1 MRITVIGSGIVGA
14 AAAYHL
20 GLRGVGVTVVDGGQA
35 GAATAAGAGIVC
47 PWVDHEDDDDWYR
60 LTVEGA
66 RHYAELP
73 ASVGHARVGALV
85 VAEDPAELEPVRALL
100 ATRYA
105 DAPEMG
111 EITEVARPAEL
122 FPPLDPKL
130 SALHVPGAAR
140 VDGRAVRDG
149 LLQAA
154 VRQGATVHGGAAA
167 LTADGAVTTAEG
179 TRLEADAVIV
189 AAGAWTGQACRPL
202 GVDLPVFPRRGQI
215 VHATVEGADTSAW
228 PIVLPRR
235 GPYLLGFPGGRVVVG
250 ATVEEVG
257 FDPRITVAGLGEVL
271 TAGLAVAPG
280 LAAAT
285 VTETR
290 VGLRPVMST
299 GRPLIARV
307 ADRVVAVTG
316 LSAYGLTAGPY
327 AGLLAAALALGEE
340 PAMDLAPFAV

>member
-73 ASVGHARVGALV
+73 ASVGHARVGALL

-189 AAGAWTGQACRPL
+189 AAGRGPGRRAGRWASICPSSREGARSCTPRWRAPTR
-202 GVDLPVFPRRGQI
+202 RRGRSCCPG
-215 VHATVEGADTSAW
+215 EGRTCWAFPEGGWSWGRRWRRWASIRGSPWRVSA
-228 PIVLPRR
+228 RC
-235 GPYLLGFPGGRVVVG
+235 
-250 ATVEEVG
+250 
-257 FDPRITVAGLGEVL
+257 
-271 TAGLAVAPG
+271 
-280 LAAAT
+280 
-285 VTETR
+285 
-290 VGLRPVMST
+290 
-299 GRPLIARV
+299 
-307 ADRVVAVTG
+307 
-316 LSAYGLTAGPY
+316 
-327 AGLLAAALALGEE
+327 
-340 PAMDLAPFAV
+340 